1 MGVWGRGSYP
11 LLENRC
17 VVWSLVCGV
26 TLWGVCVVCPCVC
39 VCVCVKSVIYN
50 KENDMTT
57 ASEPVRKRIV

>member
-1 MGVWGRGSYP
+1 MCGVVPGVWCDSVGR
-11 LLENRC
+11 L
-17 VVWSLVCGV
+17 CGV
-26 TLWGVCVVCPCVC
+26 SVCVC

>member
-26 TLWGVCVVCPCVC
+26 SVCVC

-57 ASEPVRKRIV
+57 ASETVRKQIE